1 MELPRFW
8 PLYLLVAGGF
18 VHGWMTA
25 PPMAVN
31 PAPGVLVKEQ
41 PVQRDLSDERVQ
53 RLDEQHNLTLLAE
66 YRIRARV
73 LSRADYNWDAG
84 ADLSPMDLA
93 LGWGRMSDSAIVDQ
107 IDIKQSVRYATWR
120 SNEFPIPL
128 IEISRSIANT
138 HLIPANSEVL
148 KQMRR
153 IGRGQVVELSGYLVD
168 ARADDG
174 FRWRSSMKRS
184 DTGNGACELMLV
196 ESVSW
201 F

>member
-1 MELPRFW
+1 MGFRRFW
-8 PLYLLVAGGF
+8 PLYLLIAGGF
-18 VHGWMTA
+18 VHAWMTG
-25 PPMAVN
+25 PPMTVN
-31 PAPGVLVKEQ
+31 PGPGVLVKER

-73 LSRADYNWDAG
+73 LSRADYSWDAG

-93 LGWGRMSDSAIVDQ
+93 LGWGRMSDSAIIDQ

-120 SNEFPIPL
+120 SSEFPIPL

-153 IGRGQVVELSGYLVD
+153 IGKGQVVELSGYLVD
-168 ARADDG
+168 ARSDDG
-174 FRWRSSMKRS
+174 FRWRSSMRRS
-184 DTGNGACELMLV
+184 DTGKGACELMLV

-201 F
+201 H